1 MIFCRRF
8 NNENVHKTH
17 FYLMKWVVLRWKAWH
32 LHLEQ
37 ASHGLLQVAGG
48 VAEGWAYGM
57 GHGRENGE
65 GCS

>member
-1 MIFCRRF
+1 M
-8 NNENVHKTH
+8 HKTH
-17 FYLMKWVVLRWKAWH
+17 FYLMKWVVPRWKAWH

-37 ASHGLLQVAGG
+37 ANHGLLQVAGG
-48 VAEGWAYGM
+48 VAEGWAHGM